1 VAVLPVSTNRI
12 VGPGGSNMRPMGVTA
27 LERVLTM
34 ALMKTNWNGAR
45 ADANVL
51 SEMIMK
57 YASDGRND
65 LALQGLAELM
75 VLTEKWLSLMMSLN
89 AALSKRGY
97 RAEYA
102 DLPNRINSMLSVKE
116 WADAKRQRLESK
128 MPVKPVV
135 LKISVVS
142 DSKVETIRI
151 GLRVERAV
159 TLIRALWYAGVMT
172 KEGIVSAL
180 KALPEYQILSPD
192 APEGSDVVV
201 ADLDER
207 KVYRTLDG
215 EEIGVDSLESA

>member
-1 VAVLPVSTNRI
+1 MAVLPVSTNRI

-116 WADAKRQRLESK
+116 WADAKRERLESK
-128 MPVKPVV
+128 MPVTTV

-201 ADLDER
+201 ADLDEC
-207 KVYRTLDG
+207 KIYQTIDG
-215 EEIGVDSLESA
+215 DEIIVDPLESA